1 MKPVIRPHLDLRGAL
16 QGVAPP
22 QDERRTALIAGAVN
36 RLGEALLNRLLV
48 EYRHVWVL
56 TSKPL
61 LSSTSRCDEI
71 QLPGDP
77 LDHAELAAIRLPQV
91 DDVYCHVGERG
102 LANQRDAGLHAVSH
116 DDIVPIAQAAARA
129 GARQFCLIEAMAP
142 STQMMRHLPLA
153 AGETG
158 RQLALL
164 PFERVAHVHPT
175 VFRTP
180 PAGQGWLARFHSAYL
195 AQFAYMLP
203 RSATPLTSPRIAEA
217 CVLLMQAP
225 ASGNQVLDMR
235 DLRSLLGLD

>member
-1 MKPVIRPHLDLRGAL
+1 MKPHLDLRGAL
-16 QGVAPP
+16 QDVRPEA
-22 QDERRTALIAGAVN
+22 DERRTALIAGAVN

-61 LSSTSRCDEI
+61 LSSTSRCGEV
-71 QLPGDP
+71 LLAGEP
-77 LDHAELAAIRLPQV
+77 LDHAGLAAARLPRV

-102 LANQRDAGLHAVSH
+102 LANQRDAGIHAIGPG
-116 DDIVPIAQAAARA
+116 DIVALAHAAAQA
-129 GARQFCLIEAMAP
+129 GARRFCLIEAMAP
-142 STQMMRHLPLA
+142 GAQMMRHVPLA

-164 PFERVAHVHPT
+164 SFEHVAHVHPT

-180 PAGQGWLARFHSAYL
+180 PAGQGWLARFKSAYL

-203 RSATPLTSPRIAEA
+203 QSVTPLTSPRIAEA
-217 CVLLMQAP
+217 CTRIMRRPATGHQAFD
-225 ASGNQVLDMR
+225 VR
-235 DLRSLLGLD
+235 DLRDALEQG

>member
-1 MKPVIRPHLDLRGAL
+1 MRPAAKPYLDLRGAL
-16 QGVAPP
+16 QEVAPEA
-22 QDERRTALIAGAVN
+22 DRRRTALIVGAVN

-61 LSSTSRCDEI
+61 LSSTSRCDEV
-71 QLPGDP
+71 QLVGDP
-77 LDHAELAAIRLPQV
+77 LDHAELAAVRLPRV

-102 LANQRDAGLHAVSH
+102 LANQRDAGLQAVRH
-116 DDIVPIAQAAARA
+116 EDIVPLAEAAARA
-129 GARQFCLIEAMAP
+129 GARRFCLIEAMPP
-142 STQMMRHLPLA
+142 SAQMMRHLPLA

-180 PAGQGWLARFHSAYL
+180 PTGQGWLARFHASYL

-203 RSATPLTSPRIAEA
+203 RSVTPLTSPRIAEA
-217 CVLLMQAP
+217 CTRLMQSA
-225 ASGNQVLDMR
+225 GTGHQVFDVR
-235 DLRSLLGLD
+235 DLRALLGLD